1 MTTQQEGEQKND
13 EGVLSLCLSSVVVN
27 EFESATLEC
36 TAKGSPEP
44 RIEWRRADNAVL
56 PTGGIIY
63 RGNKLKIHS
72 VKKEDRGTYF
82 CVADNKVGKAAKRH
96 ISLEVE
102 FAPHIVDEKENHI
115 VPQAL
120 GFEVGLTCSVEAF
133 PPATITWIHQG
144 IQVRIIKLSSTCKQF
159 SCFYRNQTTRRTCLY
174 TEAQG
179 QMATPPLT

>member
-1 MTTQQEGEQKND
+1 M
-13 EGVLSLCLSSVVVN
+13 CLSSVVVN
-27 EFESATLEC
+27 EFEPATLEC

-102 FAPHIVDEKENHI
+102 FAPHIVDEKENHV

-144 IQVRIIKLSSTCKQF
+144 IQVRISKFFTSWKQILSY
-159 SCFYRNQTTRRTCLY
+159 YRNQTTRTTCLY
-174 TEAQG
+174 TEDQG
-179 QMATPPLT
+179 QMATHPPT